1 MLLNQV
7 LLVVLVAHFATGGID
22 SKVTFFVTI
31 QGSQIVDSQSLAKAQ
46 KK

>member
-1 MLLNQV
+1 MLLGSTNE
-7 LLVVLVAHFATGGID
+7 VALKTSSILAEASRFM
-22 SKVTFFVTI
+22 VTI